1 MSRLGASIRRRS
13 HIARGWR
20 RPASRPS
27 ILRRSRPKTASIMA
41 KFAESPGIVQLI
53 GQRLMTGQTLT
64 DSNISL
70 GQGVAAV
77 VGATARTVG
86 TVAGAAVAA
95 PLTIVEQPMRKRQPT
110 GTEVEADLESDRK
123 PTPLTQ

>member
-1 MSRLGASIRRRS
+1 NYSRTALEQSLRVLA
-13 HIARGWR
+13 AD
-20 RPASRPS
+20 PAVKDIT
-27 ILRRSRPKTASIMA
+27 ILAHS
-41 KFAESPGIVQLI
+41 VQLI

-77 VGATARTVG
+77 VGGTAHTVG

-95 PLTIVEQPMRKRQPT
+95 PLAIIEQPARRQQPT
-110 GTEVEADLESDRK
+110 GTELEDSLHNDRQSK
-123 PTPLTQ
+123 PLTQ